1 MKVFASCSSYVLG
14 QLFGPER
21 ACELITEAIQQP
33 QKKPPCFAVE
43 ALRRLTKLADVTLR
57 VDGGS
62 SHIGKSRT
70 RHFFDALQADCDVW
84 FSIDDDVSATAET
97 IAWLLQAVDSKT
109 PRVCI
114 APCVLRNGTRVNVEW
129 STLWFERSL
138 LCGGTVRRATAGGF
152 GLVAMNR
159 PAIVAAARSAPS
171 WRDEADR
178 NLKPAVFL
186 EMLGQDGTWTG
197 EDISFF
203 RRLPRDVE
211 VEALTTGKTLHAG
224 CQLSLEA
231 VGL

>member
-14 QLFGPER
+14 QLFGPVR
-21 ACELITEAIQQP
+21 ACELMTDAIVHP

-70 RHFFDALQADCDVW
+70 RHFFDALQHDCDVW
-84 FSIDDDVSATAET
+84 FSIDDDVNATAET
-97 IAWLLQAVDSKT
+97 LAWLLAAVDSKT

-114 APCVLRNGTRVNVEW
+114 APCVLRNGQSVNVEW
-129 STLWFERSL
+129 SPIHFERAIPT
-138 LCGGTVRRATAGGF
+138 GGMCRRATAGGF

-159 PAIVAAARSAPS
+159 PAIVAAARAAPS
-171 WRDEADR
+171 WRDEYDR

-186 EMLGQDGTWTG
+186 ESLSIDGVWTG

-203 RRLPRDVE
+203 RRLPREVE
-211 VEALTTGKTLHAG
+211 VEALTTGKTTHAG
-224 CQLSLEA
+224 CELSLEA